1 MEKRLMRC
9 ILLLITFL
17 LITNTAENAK
27 QQEVLGAS
35 SNTYNN
41 ATVVNSNTINHQVKY
56 TPESSKYISKNKISA
71 EELELMRQAE
81 SQEQQEL
88 GGVVE
93 IVSGAAVNV
102 VGGGGL
108 TGATNKDKADTTTEN
123 KRAVDKYLTTQ
134 TYIVDIT
141 NINTTTHELQGNT
154 STEKGYSGVIKIVA
168 EDNSNISTNIQI
180 GDTYVI
186 KALPKI
192 EVGDIPT
199 ITMVSCKKATDKQV
213 EKLEKIREHVSNFDR
228 LMQNK
233 GILTM
238 EELIKAA
245 NKSYSTWTQD
255 QIHQYLQFINN
266 SSSSVKTGVMS
277 EVKDR
282 SMIKQSANTSTI
294 ENSNNNN

>member
-1 MEKRLMRC
+1 MENRLMQC
-9 ILLLITFL
+9 IILLIALL
-17 LITNTAENAK
+17 LITNTAGNAK
-27 QQEVLGAS
+27 QQEVLEANS
-35 SNTYNN
+35 TTYTNT
-41 ATVVNSNTINHQVKY
+41 TVVGNKATNQQIRY

-71 EELELMRQAE
+71 EELELMHQAE
-81 SQEQQEL
+81 YQKQQEL

-108 TGATNKDKADTTTEN
+108 NEVASKNKADTTAEN

-134 TYIVDIT
+134 TYLVDIT

-199 ITMVSCKKATDKQV
+199 ITMVSCKKATRKQV
-213 EKLEKIREHVSNFDR
+213 AKLERIREHVSNFDR

-233 GILTM
+233 DILTV

-245 NKSYSTWTQD
+245 NKSYPTWTQD
-255 QIHQYLQFINN
+255 QIHQYLECINKG
-266 SSSSVKTGVMS
+266 SSSVTTGVVS

-282 SMIKQSANTSTI
+282 DMIKQSANAYTV
-294 ENSNNNN
+294 ENSTNNN